1 MLSCFSKYNEYLAYS
16 KRSTGT
22 SSSGTAIFYL
32 LTYSKIER
40 GFNMYI
46 LKFQK
51 KITHYCLIM
60 VLVFIPG
67 VSFAVFG
74 EGEVKRFYVTSTGE
88 AYVGLV
94 KQLPSTCKYFDEYFK
109 FDATT
114 PGGKNMLGVLM
125 SAKLANKYIHVKYGI
140 GILNSIGIR

>member
-1 MLSCFSKYNEYLAYS
+1 
-16 KRSTGT
+16 
-22 SSSGTAIFYL
+22 
-32 LTYSKIER
+32 
-40 GFNMYI
+40 MYI

-125 SAKLANKYIHVKYGI
+125 SAKLANKYIHVWYSDSTAVGTDQTS
-140 GILNSIGIR
+140 GCSPSTMSILNSIGIR